1 MSKQFEKLVEL
12 EKRMLKSKKDYD
24 VLNFRSQ
31 YIKCITGKY
40 GNTVKVQA
48 YLLIDEI
55 VAKIATM
62 EDEKFQKLFLKSL

>member
-1 MSKQFEKLVEL
+1 
-12 EKRMLKSKKDYD
+12 MLKSKKDYD
-24 VLNFRSQ
+24 VLNFRPQ